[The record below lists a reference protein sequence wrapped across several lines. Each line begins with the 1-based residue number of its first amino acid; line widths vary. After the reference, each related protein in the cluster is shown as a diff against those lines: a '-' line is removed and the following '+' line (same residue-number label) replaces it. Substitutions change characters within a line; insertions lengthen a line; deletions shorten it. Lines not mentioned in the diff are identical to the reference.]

1 MLISGSEEFILFS
14 LILMRMMGA
23 TLLNPIFR
31 RRAVPTMLRL
41 AIGVTTAIVVYPTA
55 QLGGVV
61 GDGTITYG
69 LLLLKEFGIG
79 FVLGFVFDLFEM
91 VTLYAGQ
98 VMDMQMGLAMASVY
112 DAERGS
118 QVAMTGNIMQ
128 IYFFLLFFGV
138 DGHLAFF
145 RIFMTSGDIVPYAGF
160 SFTQATWD
168 AMIVIFLQC
177 ISLMLRLAFPIIAFM
192 LIVEVSIGILM
203 KIIPQI
209 NLFVLSIQLRV
220 IIGILM
226 LMVVFSPIGDFLG
239 GLVSDMIYE
248 MEYLLTTLSR

>member
-14 LILMRMMGA
+14 LILMRMSGA

-31 RRAVPTMLRL
+31 RRSVPTMLRL
-41 AIGVTTAIVVYPTA
+41 AIAVTTAIVVYPTA
-55 QLGGVV
+55 TLGGVV

-69 LLLLKEFGIG
+69 LLLLKEFFIG
-79 FVLGFVFDLFEM
+79 FILGFIFDIFEM

-98 VMDMQMGLAMASVY
+98 IMDMQMGLAMASVY

-118 QVAMTGNIMQ
+118 QVALTGNVMQ
-128 IYFFLLFFGV
+128 IYFFLLFFAV

-160 SFTQATWD
+160 WFTQQTWD
-168 AMIVIFLQC
+168 AIIVIFLQC
-177 ISLMLRLAFPIIAFM
+177 ISLTISLGFPIIAFM
-192 LIVEVSIGILM
+192 FVVEVSIGILM

-226 LMVVFSPIGDFLG
+226 LMIIFSPIGDFLS
-239 GLVSDMIYE
+239 GLVSDMMNE
-248 MEYLLTTLSR
+248 MEYLLTTLGR